1 MVVTETIELESEG
14 NFHTM
19 NVTEQVRDVVRRAGV
34 REGSALVFYRHTTGA
49 VLAVEHE
56 IGLLADLEELF
67 DRLAPMDADWKHH
80 RRGYDANGGAHIR
93 TAFLNPSITVPVVDG
108 ELLLGTYQEI
118 LIADFDPLEEVR
130 TRKLVVQVAGE

>member
-1 MVVTETIELESEG
+1 MVVTETIQLESEG

-19 NVTEQVRDVVRRAGV
+19 NVTEQVRAVVSRSGV
-34 REGSALVFYRHTTGA
+34 TQGSALVFYRHTTGA

-67 DRLAPMDADWKHH
+67 DRLAPLDADWKHH

-93 TAFLNPSITVPVVDG
+93 TAFLNPSITVPVMDG

-118 LIADFDPLEEVR
+118 LIADFDPIEEMR

>member
-1 MVVTETIELESEG
+1 MIVTETIELESEG

-19 NVTEQVRDVVRRAGV
+19 NVTEKVRDVVNRSGV
-34 REGSALVFYRHTTGA
+34 RQGSALVFYRHTTGA

-56 IGLLADLEELF
+56 VGLLADLEELF
-67 DRLAPMDADWKHH
+67 DRLAPIDADWKHH

-118 LIADFDPLEEVR
+118 LIADFDPIEETR